1 MGYSAEQIKD
11 LEATINRL
19 DCDVVLAATPI
30 DLTKLID
37 INKPVQRIRYEYR
50 DHGEPTLENVL
61 MRKLASG
68 SKA

>member
-1 MGYSAEQIKD
+1 MGYSPEQIRD
-11 LEATINRL
+11 LEATVNSI

-50 DHGEPTLENVL
+50 DHGDPTLESVI
-61 MRKLASG
+61 MDKLS
-68 SKA
+68 

>member
-11 LEATINRL
+11 LEETVNSI
-19 DCDVVLAATPI
+19 DCDMVLAATPI

-50 DHGEPTLENVL
+50 DHGEPTLESVI
-61 MRKLASG
+61 MDKLS
-68 SKA
+68 